1 MSDMNTSP
9 SADLDAEE
17 LLHLAIAA
25 SDRDQPER
33 AIELL
38 KRAIAANPA
47 DARAHHLLGAEHAQ
61 LGLFERAAEEMQR
74 AIELDPELDAAR
86 FQLGLLQ
93 LSSRQP
99 QSAEAT
105 WQALER
111 LGDVHFYVL
120 FKNGLLHLA
129 RDEFADAARCLRA
142 GLEANR
148 TLEPLNRDM
157 QGMLAQVEALQAEH
171 GGGDAGGPGG
181 HLFLDAYKRQH

>member
-1 MSDMNTSP
+1 MNTSP

>member
-1 MSDMNTSP
+1 MTTPP
-9 SADLDAEE
+9 SAELDAEE

-38 KRAIAANPA
+38 KRAIAADPS

-61 LGLFERAAEEMQR
+61 LGLFDRAAEEMQR
-74 AIELDPELDAAR
+74 AIELDPQLDAAR

-105 WQALER
+105 WQALGR
-111 LGDVHFYVL
+111 LGDSHFYVL
-120 FKNGLLHLA
+120 FRNGLLHLA

-142 GLEANR
+142 GLEANHA
-148 TLEPLNRDM
+148 LEPLNRDM
-157 QGMLAQVEALQAEH
+157 QAVLAQVEALRAEN
-171 GGGDAGGPGG
+171 GGDDDSAGG
-181 HLFLDAYKRQH
+181 HLFLDAYTRQH

>member
-1 MSDMNTSP
+1 MTTPP
-9 SADLDAEE
+9 SAELDAEE

-38 KRAIAANPA
+38 KRAIAADPS

-61 LGLFERAAEEMQR
+61 LGLFDRAAEEMQR
-74 AIELDPELDAAR
+74 AIELDPQLDAAR

-105 WQALER
+105 WQALGR
-111 LGDVHFYVL
+111 LGEGRRHEQRCRHC
-120 FKNGLLHLA
+120 NGA
-129 RDEFADAARCLRA
+129 CP
-142 GLEANR
+142 G
-148 TLEPLNRDM
+148 
-157 QGMLAQVEALQAEH
+157 H
-171 GGGDAGGPGG
+171 GGEAPSYMDSN
-181 HLFLDAYKRQH
+181 H